1 MFICNIYFLY
11 YKFFLGYDNCG
22 CYFGRFSSEFKG
34 ICWDFNSQFL
44 YLYVMVW
51 IYYEQILVKRIDSYR
66 YSLIIYIIIIME
78 FIFFFVGDLLF
89 FCYCGYRNFL

>member
-22 CYFGRFSSEFKG
+22 CYFGRFSLEFKG

-51 IYYEQILVKRIDSYR
+51 IYYEQILVKRIDSYK
-66 YSLIIYIIIIME
+66 YSLIIYIDYYNGVY
-78 FIFFFVGDLLF
+78 FFF
-89 FCYCGYRNFL
+89 CR

>member
-34 ICWDFNSQFL
+34 ICWDFNSQLNFL
-44 YLYVMVW
+44 YLYIIVW
-51 IYYEQILVKRIDSYR
+51 IYYEQILVKRIEKYK
-66 YSLIIYIIIIME
+66 YSLIIYIDYYNGVC
-78 FIFFFVGDLLF
+78 FFF
-89 FCYCGYRNFL
+89 CR